1 MKKIATQ
8 LRALKGCPANSSV
21 RGCTARLAVAV
32 LSFFANKGKA
42 NVLLNEPQ
50 QVGLSVAVRGDGTV
64 LKQSTRH
71 LVSHASRAI
80 FCHIPPMSDICRHPG
95 GVESPGVKASFCG
108 HQSGGCD
115 EAAEP
120 PQLPYGESPS
130 NVCDPR
136 SRPPTPAIQ
145 HGSEQPQRTH
155 RPPVS

>member
-1 MKKIATQ
+1 VKKIATQ

-80 FCHIPPMSDICRHPG
+80 FCCIPPMSDICRHPG
-95 GVESPGVKASFCG
+95 GVESPECQDLKLGIP
-108 HQSGGCD
+108 D
-115 EAAEP
+115 RYEAAE
-120 PQLPYGESPS
+120 QVTVAS
-130 NVCDPR
+130 
-136 SRPPTPAIQ
+136 A
-145 HGSEQPQRTH
+145 QRHLCNCFQTWTSVWIF
-155 RPPVS
+155 RGLGGRF